1 MACERPHFGDID
13 KSGNAQPV
21 RLPDFNIH
29 ESDGS
34 MAEIMRARS
43 SGFLG
48 PEFDDFLFATIGADQ
63 NGGYLSV
70 VSALARMDLD
80 PWAEAAKLAKL
91 PAEIA
96 TQKLSSLIAA
106 LQEIPSARQE
116 PRKIAARL
124 VALLPGG
131 LSVKARPKNFPG
143 GKAMTNSR
151 SAFSVFLCAF
161 ALLLAFQAVMHF
173 VHPQAP
179 HPVSHIAA
187 NPLSANNLGKVAPP
201 RD

>member
-1 MACERPHFGDID
+1 MA
-13 KSGNAQPV
+13 A
-21 RLPDFNIH
+21 
-29 ESDGS
+29 
-34 MAEIMRARS
+34 IMRAGS
-43 SGFLG
+43 PGFLG

-91 PAEIA
+91 PVEIA

-124 VALLPGG
+124 VALLPNG
-131 LSVKARPKNFPG
+131 LNLKVPPKISRAG
-143 GKAMTNSR
+143 GKTMTNSR
-151 SAFSVFLCAF
+151 SALSVFLCAF
-161 ALLLAFQAVMHF
+161 ALWLAFQAVMHF
-173 VHPQAP
+173 VQPQAS
-179 HPVSHIAA
+179 HPVSHVAA
-187 NPLSANNLGKVAPP
+187 HALSSDHSQKLPP
-201 RD
+201 ASD

>member
-1 MACERPHFGDID
+1 MR
-13 KSGNAQPV
+13 V
-21 RLPDFNIH
+21 RL
-29 ESDGS
+29 
-34 MAEIMRARS
+34 

-91 PAEIA
+91 PVEIA
-96 TQKLSSLIAA
+96 TQKLSAIIAV

-124 VALLPGG
+124 VALLPSG
-131 LSVKARPKNFPG
+131 VKVRARPSIAPAG
-143 GKAMTNSR
+143 GKRMANSR
-151 SAFSVFLCAF
+151 SSFVVFLSAF

-173 VHPQAP
+173 VQPQAS
-179 HPVSHIAA
+179 HPVSPIAA
-187 NPLSANNLGKVAPP
+187 NALSPNNSGRVAPP

>member
-1 MACERPHFGDID
+1 
-13 KSGNAQPV
+13 
-21 RLPDFNIH
+21 
-29 ESDGS
+29 
-34 MAEIMRARS
+34 MAEIMRARL

-91 PAEIA
+91 PVDIA
-96 TQKLSSLIAA
+96 TQKLSAIIAA

-124 VALLPGG
+124 VALLPSG
-131 LSVKARPKNFPG
+131 LSVKVRPKISPAG
-143 GKAMTNSR
+143 GRRLTNSR
-151 SAFSVFLCAF
+151 SAFAVFLCAF

-173 VHPQAP
+173 EQSQAS
-179 HPVSHIAA
+179 HPVPHIAA
-187 NPLSANNLGKVAPP
+187 NALSDKHSGQAPP
-201 RD
+201 PD

>member
-1 MACERPHFGDID
+1 
-13 KSGNAQPV
+13 V
-21 RLPDFNIH
+21 RLPSFNIH

-34 MAEIMRARS
+34 MAGIMRAPS
-43 SGFLG
+43 PGFLG

-80 PWAEAAKLAKL
+80 PWAEAAKLTKL
-91 PAEIA
+91 PVEIA
-96 TQKLSSLIAA
+96 TQKLAAIIAA
-106 LQEIPSARQE
+106 LQEIPAARQE

-124 VALLPGG
+124 VALLPSG
-131 LSVKARPKNFPG
+131 LSVKARPTISQAG
-143 GKAMTNSR
+143 GKKMTNSR
-151 SAFSVFLCAF
+151 SAFAVFLCAF

-173 VHPQAP
+173 EQPQAS

-187 NPLSANNLGKVAPP
+187 NSLSFNHPGKVAPP
-201 RD
+201 PD